1 MKTTARSCKNIERF
15 FQSTVPDEA
24 CATAPNN
31 AFYTTLPEA
40 VSAPVGPEILFLFY
54 ENFYFGMLDPY
65 DIFEDEEVNV
75 EEVKPLKYTMETA
88 LDNLMKVEANI
99 IRNKKVEKKVFYKLI
114 RESSSSQLFS
124 TCY

>member
-1 MKTTARSCKNIERF
+1 
-15 FQSTVPDEA
+15 
-24 CATAPNN
+24 
-31 AFYTTLPEA
+31 
-40 VSAPVGPEILFLFY
+40 
-54 ENFYFGMLDPY
+54 MLDPY
-65 DIFEDEEVNV
+65 DIFGDEEVNV

-99 IRNKKVEKKVFYKLI
+99 TRNKKVEKKVFYKLI

>member
-1 MKTTARSCKNIERF
+1 
-15 FQSTVPDEA
+15 
-24 CATAPNN
+24 
-31 AFYTTLPEA
+31 
-40 VSAPVGPEILFLFY
+40 
-54 ENFYFGMLDPY
+54 MLDPY

-124 TCY
+124 TCYWRQIKNASFS

>member
-1 MKTTARSCKNIERF
+1 
-15 FQSTVPDEA
+15 
-24 CATAPNN
+24 
-31 AFYTTLPEA
+31 
-40 VSAPVGPEILFLFY
+40 
-54 ENFYFGMLDPY
+54 MLDPY